1 MRSNPH
7 PRIVFGR
14 GTTRVVTK
22 SAVRA
27 VVYAPAADRAA
38 WIEQE
43 LAREDISIQ
52 MGRGIADI
60 ISAVIDEPA
69 PRPQILVIDFDAL
82 HPAEILELHT
92 IRDQGWCGTIFAL
105 GKVPVGIRKSLR
117 IEQVLD
123 TQRENALRAAVGE
136 VGFDAK
142 TRRLPIFSASTER

>member
-14 GTTRVVTK
+14 GTTRVVSK

-43 LAREDISIQ
+43 LVPEDISIQ
-52 MGRGIADI
+52 MGRGIADV
-60 ISAVIDEPA
+60 ISALLDEPA

-82 HPAEILELHT
+82 PAAEILELHT

-105 GKVPVGIRKSLR
+105 GKSLR

-123 TQRENALRAAVGE
+123 THRENALRAAVGD

-142 TRRLPIFSASTER
+142 TRRLPIFNT